1 MTNTTIT
8 GLYADL
14 EQAVAAANGL
24 QEGPAFGRAIAKCGD
39 IAWRI
44 VKAPAASKDEMLKKI
59 AAAGWCMGAGADRV
73 RPDWQ
78 PGGLANSEAAYALAT
93 LRDDLQR
100 LAA

>member
-1 MTNTTIT
+1 MPKTIT
-8 GLYADL
+8 ELYADL
-14 EQAVAAANGL
+14 EHAVAAANGL
-24 QEGPAFGRAIAKCGD
+24 QEGPAFDRAIGKCSD

-44 VKAPAASKDEMLKKI
+44 VKAPATNKDEMLNKI
-59 AAAGWCMGAGADRV
+59 AAAGWCMGAGADRL

-78 PGGLANSEAAYALAT
+78 PGGLANNEAAYALAT